1 MSLPLATNHAYWV
14 AIVIHPGSEEK
25 FKYLLKLEIS
35 AFRVYESNI
44 HKKLEEY
51 VEGAWKQ
58 CVIIMTYWC
67 LQIFVWVNNDLFG
80 RSRIINALLFW

>member
-51 VEGAWKQ
+51 VEGA
-58 CVIIMTYWC
+58 
-67 LQIFVWVNNDLFG
+67 
-80 RSRIINALLFW
+80 